1 MSITQLH
8 VTTNPASPEHLAA
21 YHRWYDDIHIP
32 QVIERID
39 GVVSA
44 RRFSLSEAQVAPSDA
59 LPVQRFLAVYDIE
72 DDHPQGVLDRLIAG
86 LGDGTL
92 DMSEALDGS
101 IAPTMVVWSPHG

>member
-1 MSITQLH
+1 MPITQLH
-8 VTTNPASPEHLAA
+8 VTTNPASADHALA
-21 YHRWYDDIHIP
+21 YHRWYDEVHIP

-44 RRFSLSEAQVAPSDA
+44 RRFSLADAQVAPSEA
-59 LPVQRFLAVYDIE
+59 LPIQRFLAVYDIE
-72 DDHPQGVLDRLIAG
+72 ADDPQEVLDRLIAG

-101 IAPTMVVWSPHG
+101 IAPSMIVWSPRD